1 MVLADR
7 LRVAQSAITQEGL
20 HLAEWISALAFLLP
34 ARTRDDD
41 GTSWRRRGNNTM
53 RHRLDKVAPPARS
66 PHLVK
71 DLHLLWRH
79 RRWRL
84 ALLSCAVV
92 AAIVAVSGG
101 FRPVGSTGSA
111 LPVSGAG
118 APVESDAFVVTPL
131 CAWIAD
137 VRPGQLSPP
146 DGEQRHLILRARVVS
161 KARDWVA
168 MRAYLDKDVIWLPE
182 GEGDPV
188 VAERSQR
195 ADDATLGQ
203 DLGPGLPV
211 VLDFIWDLPVGM
223 APPATSTWG
232 MFKRR
237 FVERS
242 HASGESMWVQ
252 DGPGWKFA
260 LPVSQTCP
268 GDIA

>member
-1 MVLADR
+1 MRRTSDVA
-7 LRVAQSAITQEGL
+7 RVAQRSVRWQVAMPEGR
-20 HLAEWISALAFLLP
+20 P
-34 ARTRDDD
+34 AP
-41 GTSWRRRGNNTM
+41 
-53 RHRLDKVAPPARS
+53 LCPPAAWTHGDEEVPSVGAGTTRCATDWVMYRH
-66 PHLVK
+66 PNGAHILLK

-84 ALLSCAVV
+84 VLLSCAVV

-101 FRPVGSTGSA
+101 FRPVGSTGSP

-131 CAWIAD
+131 CAWTAD
-137 VRPGQLSPP
+137 VRPGQLSSP
-146 DGEQRHLILRARVVS
+146 DGVQRHLILRARVVS

-168 MRAYLDKDVIWLPE
+168 MRAYLDKDVIWLPD
-182 GEGDPV
+182 GHGDPV
-188 VAERSQR
+188 VVERSQR

-211 VLDFIWDLPVGM
+211 VLDFVWDLPVGM

-260 LPVSQTCP
+260 FPVSRTCP
-268 GDIA
+268 GDTA